1 MSAHLTKA
9 GRKLRWCHA
18 TRREWKKCQE
28 ANICVQDIVEQYST
42 LISSVI
48 WKQTIKIELV
58 ISNITFSRDKA
69 NCRIR
74 YLIFVWFRSKSKEQL
89 NERWAGLSTF
99 SQLGS
104 LPQVLGFLS
113 LLHRIFPFPIVCQR
127 RTRHILFLHNGVIFH
142 PEAKKLVATATLLS
156 KVLSNKMIPQ
166 RTTWRTLGWETL
178 IKQTSVTRRE
188 HRCSFIGPPP

>member
-1 MSAHLTKA
+1 MIL
-9 GRKLRWCHA
+9 
-18 TRREWKKCQE
+18 
-28 ANICVQDIVEQYST
+28 
-42 LISSVI
+42 
-48 WKQTIKIELV
+48 KQKIIIELV
-58 ISNITFSRDKA
+58 TSNISFSRDSHSP
-69 NCRIR
+69 
-74 YLIFVWFRSKSKEQL
+74 YLISHICLIQKQIKSTTEWEVSRL
-89 NERWAGLSTF
+89 VYLSH
-99 SQLGS
+99 LWGG

-113 LLHRIFPFPIVCQR
+113 PVHRIFPFPIVCQR